1 MREKNGL
8 NEALNFF
15 DSDNGIILT
24 FNQKDTYIR
33 NGKKIEIKP
42 AWEFICANTLK

>member
-1 MREKNGL
+1 L

-15 DSDNGIILT
+15 GSDNGIILT

-42 AWEFICANTLK
+42 AWEFMNHTSA